1 MAKQSMQNR
10 IKDDEKKSKKEE
22 DQELSEELEM
32 SFPASDPPS
41 STQPGAGSLGPSPR
55 LPVERRRSQKHP
67 DPRNRGAVAGRV
79 VTRLETLSWSRSP
92 LVVGASIYPP
102 RLTQRS

>member
-1 MAKQSMQNR
+1 MAKQSTQNR

-41 STQPGAGSLGPSPR
+41 STQPGGGITGAEPPTISRTEKKSKASRPS
-55 LPVERRRSQKHP
+55 
-67 DPRNRGAVAGRV
+67 
-79 VTRLETLSWSRSP
+79 
-92 LVVGASIYPP
+92 
-102 RLTQRS
+102 

>member
-1 MAKQSMQNR
+1 MAKQSTQNR

-41 STQPGAGSLGPSPR
+41 STQAGGGITGPEPTT
-55 LPVERRRSQKHP
+55 
-67 DPRNRGAVAGRV
+67 A
-79 VTRLETLSWSRSP
+79 TRTEKKSKASRPS
-92 LVVGASIYPP
+92 
-102 RLTQRS
+102 